1 MTKGTWVWPSEPRA
15 QRRVL
20 RQVLANPHMVPTL
33 SAIAK
38 SKDGM
43 SNAEI
48 DDVIGDNAEWMTLW
62 VIRQLTS
69 LGFVDFNVDFFGNP
83 ARYRLTDLGKNALA
97 MMTGQPPAAPKPQP
111 PTPSAQPAQAA
122 APKAA

>member
-20 RQVLANPHMVPTL
+20 RQVLANPHMIATL

-38 SKDGM
+38 SKEGM

-83 ARYRLTDLGKNALA
+83 ARYRLTDLGKSAFA
-97 MMTGQPPAAPKPQP
+97 MMTGQPPAAPRP
-111 PTPSAQPAQAA
+111 PPASPAPPVQVAA
-122 APKAA
+122 SKTA

>member
-1 MTKGTWVWPSEPRA
+1 MTRGTWVWPSEPRA

-20 RQVLANPHMVPTL
+20 RQVLANPHMIPAL

-43 SNAEI
+43 SNAEL

-62 VIRQLTS
+62 VVRQLTS
-69 LGFVDFNVDFFGNP
+69 LGFIDLSVDFFGNP
-83 ARYRLTDLGKNALA
+83 ARYKLTDLGRSALA
-97 MMTGQPPAAPKPQP
+97 TMTGQPPAP
-111 PTPSAQPAQAA
+111 PRPPSPAQPVQVTP
-122 APKAA
+122 PKTA

>member
-1 MTKGTWVWPSEPRA
+1 MTRGTWVWPSEPRA

-20 RQVLANPHMVPTL
+20 RQVLANPHMIPAL

-43 SNAEI
+43 SNAEL

-69 LGFVDFNVDFFGNP
+69 LGFIDLSVDFFGNP
-83 ARYRLTDLGKNALA
+83 ARYKLTDLGRSALA
-97 MMTGQPPAAPKPQP
+97 TMTGQPPAP
-111 PTPSAQPAQAA
+111 PRPPSPAQPVQVTP
-122 APKAA
+122 PKTA